1 MMKTRRLGV
10 GGWLQVGM
18 VKLPTRR
25 PNCDTSDFM
34 VMIVLSS
41 LVECISSSFKQGAN
55 YRNLITYGGKRK
67 RMWFLCTETKRICGI
82 VIPHNAFVTLKNL
95 DPLCYTRGYPN
106 KKKCSGAKKRSR
118 GQKSASGST

>member
-67 RMWFLCTETKRICGI
+67 RMWFLCTKTGRMCGI
-82 VIPHNAFVTLKNL
+82 VIPHNALVTL
-95 DPLCYTRGYPN
+95 N
-106 KKKCSGAKKRSR
+106 KFG
-118 GQKSASGST
+118 GGVLGTIG